1 MECLLHGIYGFKFG
15 DTVSSK
21 HLPLRYT
28 QENGPRVVFTVT
40 GTTDKLENN
49 KWTTELKTI
58 CRMVND

>member
-1 MECLLHGIYGFKFG
+1 MFITWYIWI
-15 DTVSSK
+15 
-21 HLPLRYT
+21 
-28 QENGPRVVFTVT
+28 ENGPRVVFTVT